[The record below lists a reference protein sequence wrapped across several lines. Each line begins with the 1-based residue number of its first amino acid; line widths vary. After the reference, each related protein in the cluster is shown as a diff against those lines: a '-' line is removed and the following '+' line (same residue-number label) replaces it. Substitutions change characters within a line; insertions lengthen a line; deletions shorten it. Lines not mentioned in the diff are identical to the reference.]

1 MSYGKMNTAIY
12 FLETVNTA
20 DNEGFAVTEE
30 KMIASTRAYREGRHG
45 SQKWA
50 NLAAFSNVT
59 DLFRFRAFPNVKIT
73 TDHILTCGDERFEI
87 VSVEDVKGKGMYIE
101 VLAVKIKPTN
111 GA

>member
-1 MSYGKMNTAIY
+1 MSLGKMNTAIY
-12 FLETVNTA
+12 FLETVNTT
-20 DNEGFAVTEE
+20 DSEGFAVTEE
-30 KMIASTRAYREGRHG
+30 KTIASTRAYREGRHG

-50 NLAAFSNVT
+50 NFAAFFNVT

-73 TDHILTCGDERFEI
+73 TDHILACGDERFEI

-101 VLAVKIKPTN
+101 VLAVKIEPAK